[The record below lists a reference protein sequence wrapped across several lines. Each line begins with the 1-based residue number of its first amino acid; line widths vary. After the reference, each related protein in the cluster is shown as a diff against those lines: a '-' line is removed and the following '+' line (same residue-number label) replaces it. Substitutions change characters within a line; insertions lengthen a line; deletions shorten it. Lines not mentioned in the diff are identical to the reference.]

1 MKYAATNLLPDGGEV
16 YYFPNVFD
24 KIASEKYFNELFAG
38 ILWKQEPIKLFGKEI
53 MQPRL
58 TAWYGDMEKPYEY
71 SGLKMETVPWIQPLL
86 EIKKVADEYSST
98 ISSSVLLNLYRD
110 ENDSLGWHRDN
121 EKMLGPEP
129 VIASV
134 SLGATRLF
142 QFRNYQTKDQ
152 LICIDLEPGSLLIMK
167 GLSQKLW
174 EHRLPKTKKQ
184 RGARINLTFREVK

>member
-1 MKYAATNLLPDGGEV
+1 MTIWTKEKVQDWAIIPHSFKLPCYTLQQIFCLKAGEAF
-16 YYFPNVFD
+16 YFPDDFD
-24 KIASEKYFNELFAG
+24 KIAREKYFNELIAG
-38 ILWKQEPIKLFGKEI
+38 IRWKQEPIRMFGKEI

-110 ENDSLGWHRDN
+110 GNDSLGWHRDN

-129 VIASV
+129 VIVSV

-142 QFRNYQTKDQ
+142 QFRRSIK
-152 LICIDLEPGSLLIMK
+152 
-167 GLSQKLW
+167 QK
-174 EHRLPKTKKQ
+174 
-184 RGARINLTFREVK
+184 IS